1 MAKKKT
7 IENEVTQNEVI
18 PTSEFNLAVSEAIK
32 IATQYKNIT
41 NTIQDKV
48 NDIFSNYL
56 WIGTNLKS
64 IDDEKLYQLEEY
76 ESVYE
81 YASQKF
87 NLSQTTVHNIM
98 SIATKFSD
106 GNGKLLNQFK
116 DYTFST
122 LVELLSVNEL
132 DLDKYSPVMT
142 VKEIRSKKLEQ
153 KINQLINLS
162 TSPIGSVSQVIE
174 RVKAYPL
181 HTELNNLDARLTYE
195 IQKENYEQNPKEWYK
210 RYSYSVTF
218 TIDNLQLRIKTF
230 KFVLTISED
239 GFMLSTDTQG
249 FWERRKVIE
258 LPDVDKFMKDV
269 CKDIYDESVIYLKR
283 KSSSN
288 DKEPSPGFAEFSREN
303 KWNFINPILNEVAKN
318 IPYKA
323 YYEHINNTEMIVY
336 KDAKKNKKKNPPLF
350 KIHYPDDLNKI
361 QVVDLEGKMLDE
373 FSEVLKKRDEFVK
386 LISDTIAD
394 IVKVKIDNCTS
405 IINESKS
412 NKLAGQPVQV
422 IDYEPEDDEDE

>member
-7 IENEVTQNEVI
+7 IENEKTQDEVI

-76 ESVYE
+76 ESIYD
-81 YASQKF
+81 YAYQKF

-106 GNGKLLNQFK
+106 GNGRLLNQFK

-153 KINQLINLS
+153 KINQMINLS

-174 RVKAYPL
+174 RVKAYPI
-181 HTELNNLDARLTYE
+181 HTDLNNLDARLTYE

-210 RYSYSVTF
+210 RYSFSVTF
-218 TIDNLQLRIKTF
+218 TIENIQLRIKTF

-283 KSSSN
+283 KSTSN

-303 KWNFINPILNEVAKN
+303 KWNLINPILNQVAKT

-323 YYEHINNTEMIVY
+323 YYEHLNNSELIVY

-361 QVVDLEGKMLDE
+361 QVVDMEGKMLDE
-373 FSEVLKKRDEFVK
+373 FAEVLKKRDEFIK
-386 LISDTIAD
+386 QITDAISI
-394 IVKVKIDNCTS
+394 IVKSKIDNFATAV
-405 IINESKS
+405 NEPKSKKS
-412 NKLAGQPVQV
+412 AVEPVEI
-422 IDYEPEDDEDE
+422 IDYDPDNDDE